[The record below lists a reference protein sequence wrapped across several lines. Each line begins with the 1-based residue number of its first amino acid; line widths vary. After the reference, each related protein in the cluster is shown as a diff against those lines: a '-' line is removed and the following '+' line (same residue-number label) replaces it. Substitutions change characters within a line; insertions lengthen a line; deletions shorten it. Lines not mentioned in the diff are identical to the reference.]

1 MKKISAGIIGF
12 GIGQKHFE
20 AIHNYKNAKVKVI
33 CEKNLKKLK
42 YIKKL
47 FPKIKITNNENDIFL
62 DRDINLVSIASYD
75 NYHYSQILKSI
86 KNKKNIIVEKPMCLN
101 LKHLQNIKKLILKSN
116 VKIMSNMVLRVND
129 LFINIK
135 KKISKDNIFYIEADY
150 IWGRINKLFGWRS
163 KINDYSIILG
173 AGIHVIDLVMW
184 MLNKRPHSVLAIA
197 NNIVTSKTVFK
208 KKSMAL
214 IILEFPGNIIA
225 KITANGVAVHEHFH
239 EIKVFTNKKTINNTL
254 KGSFTYSKNNS
265 IKNKFSYPD
274 RANRKKLIHN
284 FIDHLLNDKKKLIMS
299 KKEQLDL
306 MSVCLAAE
314 ESLKKDK
321 KIKIKYIR

>member
-62 DRDINLVSIASYD
+62 DRDINLVTIASYD

-86 KNKKNIIVEKPMCLN
+86 TNKKNIIVEKPMCLN

-135 KKISKDNIFYIEADY
+135 KKY
-150 IWGRINKLFGWRS
+150 L
-163 KINDYSIILG
+163 KIIY
-173 AGIHVIDLVMW
+173 
-184 MLNKRPHSVLAIA
+184 
-197 NNIVTSKTVFK
+197 
-208 KKSMAL
+208 
-214 IILEFPGNIIA
+214 
-225 KITANGVAVHEHFH
+225 
-239 EIKVFTNKKTINNTL
+239 
-254 KGSFTYSKNNS
+254 
-265 IKNKFSYPD
+265 
-274 RANRKKLIHN
+274 
-284 FIDHLLNDKKKLIMS
+284 FI
-299 KKEQLDL
+299 
-306 MSVCLAAE
+306 
-314 ESLKKDK
+314 
-321 KIKIKYIR
+321 